1 MNQRTIWRRESDRFL
16 LSLQF
21 FTRIPI
27 PARVPYSEDEL
38 NQAAI
43 YFPLIGTLIGTLC
56 ALVYWSATFLWP
68 EPVALLLSMVS
79 SLLLTGC
86 FHEDGLADCMDGMG
100 GGWERERIL
109 TIMQDSRL
117 GTYGATALI
126 GTLAGKF
133 LLLNALPAA
142 LIIPVMI
149 LAHAVSRLNA
159 ASMMLTEAY
168 ARSEGK
174 AKPLAVQMSPMGLLI
189 AATLALLPFI
199 WIEVPGLFWLALL
212 PLIALRF
219 WFARWLRKWI
229 GGFTGDCLGALQQL
243 SELTFLLGVLALCR
257 FI

>member
-1 MNQRTIWRRESDRFL
+1 MNERPLFRRETDRFL

-43 YFPLIGTLIGTLC
+43 YFPLIGTLIGGLC
-56 ALVYWSATFLWP
+56 ALVYWGATFLWP
-68 EPVALLLSMVS
+68 ESVAIFLSMVFG
-79 SLLLTGC
+79 LLLTGC

-100 GGWERERIL
+100 GGWDRERIL

-117 GTYGATALI
+117 GTYGAAALI
-126 GTLAGKF
+126 GTLGGKF
-133 LLLNALPAA
+133 LLLSSLPPAI
-142 LIIPVMI
+142 IIPVMM
-149 LAHAVSRLNA
+149 LAHTVSRLNA
-159 ASMMLTEAY
+159 ASMMLTETY
-168 ARSEGK
+168 ARPEGK
-174 AKPLAVQMSPMGLLI
+174 AKPLAVRMSAPGLLI
-189 AATLALLPFI
+189 AAALALLPFL
-199 WIEVPGLFWLALL
+199 WIDIPALFWLALL
-212 PLIALRF
+212 PLVALRF

-257 FI
+257 FV

>member
-1 MNQRTIWRRESDRFL
+1 MSDRSALRRETDRFL

-27 PARVPYSEDEL
+27 PARVPYSESEL
-38 NQAAI
+38 NQAAV
-43 YFPLIGTLIGTLC
+43 YFPLIGTLIGMLC
-56 ALVYWSATFLWP
+56 AQVYWGASMLWP
-68 EPVALLLSMVS
+68 VPIAILLSMVF

-100 GGWERERIL
+100 GGWDRERIL
-109 TIMQDSRL
+109 AIMQDSRL

-126 GTLAGKF
+126 GALAGKF
-133 LLLNALPAA
+133 LLLNALPPT
-142 LIIPVMI
+142 LIIPAMI

-168 ARSEGK
+168 ARPDGK
-174 AKPLAVQMSPMGLLI
+174 AKPLAVQMSPTGLLI

-199 WIEVPGLFWLALL
+199 WIELPNLFWLALL
-212 PLIALRF
+212 PLVALRF

-243 SELTFLLGVLALCR
+243 SELTFLLGVVALCR

>member
-1 MNQRTIWRRESDRFL
+1 MSDRSALRRETDRFL

-27 PARVPYSEDEL
+27 PARVPYSESEL
-38 NQAAI
+38 NQAAV
-43 YFPLIGTLIGTLC
+43 YFPLIGTLIGMLC
-56 ALVYWSATFLWP
+56 AQVYWGASMLWP
-68 EPVALLLSMVS
+68 VPIAILLSMVF

-100 GGWERERIL
+100 GGWDRERIL
-109 TIMQDSRL
+109 AIMQDSRL

-133 LLLNALPAA
+133 LLLNALPTA
-142 LIIPVMI
+142 LIIPIMI

-168 ARSEGK
+168 ARPEGK

-199 WIEVPGLFWLALL
+199 WVEIPGLFWLALL

>member
-1 MNQRTIWRRESDRFL
+1 MSERSVLRRETDRFL

-27 PARVPYSEDEL
+27 PARVPYSESEL

-56 ALVYWSATFLWP
+56 ALVYWGASMLWP
-68 EPVALLLSMVS
+68 VPVAILLSMVF

-109 TIMQDSRL
+109 AIMQDSRL

-142 LIIPVMI
+142 LIMPVMI
-149 LAHAVSRLNA
+149 LAHAISRLNA

-168 ARSEGK
+168 ARPDGK

-199 WIEVPGLFWLALL
+199 WIELPNLFWLALL
-212 PLIALRF
+212 PLVALRF